1 MRDDETHV
9 SEEEIAMMNIEK
21 YTETVVEMTSV
32 FWQMV
37 AKKEI
42 DVPEDSRDI
51 WKTIDQMAKEYEEK
65 HEDTDW
71 DDVNAED
78 YYDSIEEFCY
88 FKFSKYFGTKDH
100 GVERLDTI
108 GSLIDTVEDFLTEK
122 GIASETEAF
131 IQGRDY
137 DYLADQFAMIL
148 KEGNL
153 NE

>member
-1 MRDDETHV
+1 MKMST
-9 SEEEIAMMNIEK
+9 SK

-42 DVPEDSRDI
+42 EVPEDSRDI

-78 YYDSIEEFCY
+78 YYDSIDEFCR
-88 FKFSKYFGTKDH
+88 FKFSKYFGTEDH
-100 GVERLDTI
+100 GAERLDTI

-131 IQGRDY
+131 IKGRDY
-137 DYLADQFAMIL
+137 DYLADQFVMIL
-148 KEGNL
+148 KERNL
-153 NE
+153 DE

>member
-1 MRDDETHV
+1 
-9 SEEEIAMMNIEK
+9 MMNIEK

-42 DVPEDSRDI
+42 EVPEDSRDI

-78 YYDSIEEFCY
+78 YYDSIEEFCC
-88 FKFSKYFGTKDH
+88 FKFSKYFGTEDH

-122 GIASETEAF
+122 GIASETEVF
-131 IQGRDY
+131 IKGRDY
-137 DYLADQFAMIL
+137 DYLADQFVMIL

>member
-1 MRDDETHV
+1 MST
-9 SEEEIAMMNIEK
+9 SK

-42 DVPEDSRDI
+42 DVPKNSHDI
-51 WKTIDQMAKEYEEK
+51 WKTIDQMVKEYEEK
-65 HEDTDW
+65 YQNTDW
-71 DDVNAED
+71 DDVDAQD

-88 FKFSKYFGTKDH
+88 FKFSKCFGTESH
-100 GVERLDTI
+100 WVEWLDTI

-131 IQGRDY
+131 IKGRDY

>member
-1 MRDDETHV
+1 MKMST
-9 SEEEIAMMNIEK
+9 SK

-42 DVPEDSRDI
+42 EVPEDSRDI

-88 FKFSKYFGTKDH
+88 FKFSKYFGTEDH
-100 GVERLDTI
+100 GV
-108 GSLIDTVEDFLTEK
+108 
-122 GIASETEAF
+122 
-131 IQGRDY
+131 
-137 DYLADQFAMIL
+137 
-148 KEGNL
+148 
-153 NE
+153 

>member
-1 MRDDETHV
+1 
-9 SEEEIAMMNIEK
+9 MMNIEK

-32 FWQMV
+32 FWKMV

-42 DVPEDSRDI
+42 EVPEDSRDI
-51 WKTIDQMAKEYEEK
+51 WNTIEQMVKEYEEK
-65 HEDTDW
+65 YEDTDW
-71 DDVNAED
+71 DDVAAED
-78 YYDSIEEFCY
+78 YYDSIDEFCH
-88 FKFSKYFGTKDH
+88 FKFSKYFRTEDH

-122 GIASETEAF
+122 GVASETEAF

-148 KEGNL
+148 KERNL

>member
-1 MRDDETHV
+1 
-9 SEEEIAMMNIEK
+9 
-21 YTETVVEMTSV
+21 
-32 FWQMV
+32 MV
-37 AKKEI
+37 AKREI
-42 DVPEDSRDI
+42 EVPEDSRDI
-51 WKTIDQMAKEYEEK
+51 WKTIEQMAKEYEEK
-65 HEDTDW
+65 YEDTDW
-71 DDVNAED
+71 DDVDAED

-88 FKFSKYFGTKDH
+88 LKFSKYFRIADH

-108 GSLIDTVEDFLTEK
+108 GSLIDTVEDYLTEK

-153 NE
+153 DE

>member
-1 MRDDETHV
+1 MKMST
-9 SEEEIAMMNIEK
+9 SK

-42 DVPEDSRDI
+42 EVPEDSRDI

-88 FKFSKYFGTKDH
+88 FKFSKYFGTEDH

-131 IQGRDY
+131 IKGRDY
-137 DYLADQFAMIL
+137 NYLADQFAMIL

-153 NE
+153 SE

>member
-1 MRDDETHV
+1 
-9 SEEEIAMMNIEK
+9 MMNIEK

-42 DVPEDSRDI
+42 EVPEDSRDI

>member
-1 MRDDETHV
+1 MSMST
-9 SEEEIAMMNIEK
+9 SK
-21 YTETVVEMTSV
+21 YTETVVEMTTV

-42 DVPEDSRDI
+42 EVPEDSRDI
-51 WKTIDQMAKEYEEK
+51 WMTIKQMVGDYEEK
-65 HEDTDW
+65 HFGTDW
-71 DDVNAED
+71 DDVDAED

-88 FKFSKYFGTKDH
+88 LKFSKYFGTEDH
-100 GVERLDTI
+100 GAERLDII
-108 GSLIDTVEDFLTEK
+108 GSLIDTVEDYLTKK

-153 NE
+153 DE

>member
-1 MRDDETHV
+1 MKMST
-9 SEEEIAMMNIEK
+9 SK

-37 AKKEI
+37 AKKGIE
-42 DVPEDSRDI
+42 VPEDSRDI
-51 WKTIDQMAKEYEEK
+51 WKTIEQTAKEK

-88 FKFSKYFGTKDH
+88 FKFSKYFGTEDY

-108 GSLIDTVEDFLTEK
+108 GTLIDTVEDFLTEK

-131 IQGRDY
+131 IKGRDY

>member
-1 MRDDETHV
+1 
-9 SEEEIAMMNIEK
+9 MMNIEK
-21 YTETVVEMTSV
+21 YTETVVKMTSV

-42 DVPEDSRDI
+42 EVPEDSRDI
-51 WKTIDQMAKEYEEK
+51 WKAIDQMVKEYEEK
-65 HEDTDW
+65 YEDTDW
-71 DDVNAED
+71 DDVAAEN
-78 YYDSIEEFCY
+78 YYDSIDEFCR
-88 FKFSKYFGTKDH
+88 FKFSKYFRTEDH

-131 IQGRDY
+131 IKGRDY

>member
-1 MRDDETHV
+1 
-9 SEEEIAMMNIEK
+9 MMNIEK
-21 YTETVVEMTSV
+21 YKEMIIEMTSV

-37 AKKEI
+37 AKNEI
-42 DVPEDSRDI
+42 EVPEDSQDI
-51 WKTIDQMAKEYEEK
+51 WNTIKQMAKEYEEK
-65 HEDTDW
+65 YEDTDW
-71 DDVNAED
+71 DDIAAED
-78 YYDSIEEFCY
+78 YYDSIDEFCC
-88 FKFSKYFGTKDH
+88 FKFLKYFGTKEH
-100 GVERLDTI
+100 GVERLDII

-137 DYLADQFAMIL
+137 DYLANQFAMIL

>member
-1 MRDDETHV
+1 
-9 SEEEIAMMNIEK
+9 MMNIEK
-21 YTETVVEMTSV
+21 YKEMVIEITSV
-32 FWQMV
+32 FWQMA

-42 DVPEDSRDI
+42 EVPKDSQDI
-51 WKTIDQMAKEYEEK
+51 WKTIDQMAREYEEK
-65 HEDTDW
+65 YEDTDW
-71 DDVNAED
+71 DDVDAED
-78 YYDSIEEFCY
+78 YYDSIDEFCY
-88 FKFSKYFGTKDH
+88 IKFSKYFETKDH
-100 GVERLDTI
+100 GVERLDII

>member
-1 MRDDETHV
+1 MSMST
-9 SEEEIAMMNIEK
+9 SM
-21 YTETVVEMTSV
+21 YTETVVEMTTI

-42 DVPEDSRDI
+42 EVPEDSHNI
-51 WKTIDQMAKEYEEK
+51 WMTIKQMARDYEEK
-65 HEDTDW
+65 HFDIDW
-71 DDVNAED
+71 DNVDAED
-78 YYDSIEEFCY
+78 YYDSIKKFCC
-88 FKFSKYFGTKDH
+88 FKFSKYFGTEDH

-108 GSLIDTVEDFLTEK
+108 GSLIDTVEDYLTER

-148 KEGNL
+148 KGNL
-153 NE
+153 DE